1 MITVSKTTI
10 GAVLSGVAGLCFLS
24 YFIFLGYERRSSPVV
39 KSNGPK
45 KRLATKDGETGKLE
59 ALELPVSIKRL
70 ADQDTFITEVNMGDY
85 YLSRGNVALS
95 VKHLANAMVL
105 CRNPDV
111 LYKVLRNRL
120 PEHVFEMLTKTL
132 PSEQL
137 ELWSRSRNLDLAS
150 DTE

>member
-10 GAVLSGVAGLCFLS
+10 GAVLSGVAGLCFLG
-24 YFIFLGYERRSSPVV
+24 YFIFLGCERRSAPVV
-39 KSNGPK
+39 KSNGLK

-70 ADQDTFITEVNMGDY
+70 ADKDTFITEIIMGEY
-85 YLSRGNVALS
+85 YLSLGKVALS
-95 VKHLANAMVL
+95 VKHLANAIAV
-105 CRNPDV
+105 CRNPDL
-111 LYKVLRNRL
+111 LYKALRNRL

-137 ELWSRSRNLDLAS
+137 ARTSNLDLAS
-150 DTE
+150 DI